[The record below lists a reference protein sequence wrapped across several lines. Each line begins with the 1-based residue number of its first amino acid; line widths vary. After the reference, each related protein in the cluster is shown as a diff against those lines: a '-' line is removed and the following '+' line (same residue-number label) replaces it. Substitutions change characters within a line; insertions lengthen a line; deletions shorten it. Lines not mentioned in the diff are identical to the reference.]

1 MRKRSK
7 FMVLLLSCLMVFS
20 MLPTV
25 VFAADEIATA
35 KNGTTIT
42 KNTTQASEMLGLVKV
57 QLQLNWLMV
66 LRLLPFKKISSWGSL
81 EEIMQKLVNQFHL
94 ESIQI
99 HKTIK

>member
-42 KNTTQASEMLGLVKV
+42 KNTTQAELDAWAGEGA
-57 QLQLNWLMV
+57 
-66 LRLLPFKKISSWGSL
+66 ITT
-81 EEIMQKLVNQFHL
+81 H
-94 ESIQI
+94 
-99 HKTIK
+99 